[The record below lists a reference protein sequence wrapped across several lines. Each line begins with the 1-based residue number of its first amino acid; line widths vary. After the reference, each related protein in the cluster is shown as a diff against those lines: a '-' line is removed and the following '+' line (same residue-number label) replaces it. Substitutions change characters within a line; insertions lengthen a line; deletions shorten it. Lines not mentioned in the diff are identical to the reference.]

1 MFCFDFMSIA
11 VTAADSQACRLNA
24 VKRWISG
31 TIFKF
36 QLLYQL
42 FLTVDKRNTLLF
54 HTYINS
60 LIGII
65 VRMNDDA
72 VWLKTI
78 CAKREC
84 VQPDMLFLKFISCH
98 I

>member
-36 QLLYQL
+36 RLLYQL
-42 FLTVDKRNTLLF
+42 FFTVDKRNTLLF
-54 HTYINS
+54 H
-60 LIGII
+60 
-65 VRMNDDA
+65 
-72 VWLKTI
+72 
-78 CAKREC
+78 
-84 VQPDMLFLKFISCH
+84 
-98 I
+98 